1 MRQESICA
9 ATAHAAVGQFL
20 TDKDIIDN
28 VQLRKPRW
36 WWWAPN
42 ANPVAVNDTKKSSS
56 YLHQLGDTYIRV
68 CVVVAGWLAG
78 WMDGWLDGEKV
89 Y

>member
-36 WWWAPN
+36 L
-42 ANPVAVNDTKKSSS
+42 VVGSECKSS
-56 YLHQLGDTYIRV
+56 RR
-68 CVVVAGWLAG
+68 
-78 WMDGWLDGEKV
+78 ER
-89 Y
+89 